1 MGAFFET
8 PRQVQEN
15 QNVKSGEIQKNK
27 SQNEITPNIFNEK
40 ASIEI
45 SRKDALTKVD
55 RVLIEN
61 ERVRGS
67 ISLQG
72 AIFDDLSF
80 KNYKTTLESNENVIF
95 LNPKETED
103 GYYIE
108 SGWTS
113 VGNKITVP
121 DIDSIWKVKG
131 NRVLNKNKAVNLEWD
146 NGKGLIFTK
155 TISLDEKYLFKINQ
169 KVKNNTSSEV
179 KLYPY
184 AQITRNKKPEDVMGF
199 YILHEGFIG
208 VFDGEL
214 KEDDYDDIKEKKLL
228 ETRIMDG
235 WELLTNIG

>member
-1 MGAFFET
+1 MDKILINFFVFIIKIYKFLISPLLGNRCRFLPSCSDYFIDSLYEYGLLKGMLFGFKRILKCHPFKVLGGSSGLDLVPKKRAEKMDNRNVFVAIALSMAVLLFWGAFFET

-103 GYYIE
+103 GYYTIE
-108 SGWTS
+108 QLWLHKGQ
-113 VGNKITVP
+113 NTVF
-121 DIDSIWKVKG
+121 
-131 NRVLNKNKAVNLEWD
+131 NRV
-146 NGKGLIFTK
+146 
-155 TISLDEKYLFKINQ
+155 
-169 KVKNNTSSEV
+169 
-179 KLYPY
+179 
-184 AQITRNKKPEDVMGF
+184 
-199 YILHEGFIG
+199 
-208 VFDGEL
+208 
-214 KEDDYDDIKEKKLL
+214 
-228 ETRIMDG
+228 
-235 WELLTNIG
+235 

>member
-1 MGAFFET
+1 MDNRNVFVAIALSMAVLLFWGAFFET

-146 NGKGLIFTK
+146 NGKGLILLRQ
-155 TISLDEKYLFKINQ
+155 S
-169 KVKNNTSSEV
+169 VWMKNIYS
-179 KLYPY
+179 
-184 AQITRNKKPEDVMGF
+184 R
-199 YILHEGFIG
+199 
-208 VFDGEL
+208 
-214 KEDDYDDIKEKKLL
+214 
-228 ETRIMDG
+228 
-235 WELLTNIG
+235 